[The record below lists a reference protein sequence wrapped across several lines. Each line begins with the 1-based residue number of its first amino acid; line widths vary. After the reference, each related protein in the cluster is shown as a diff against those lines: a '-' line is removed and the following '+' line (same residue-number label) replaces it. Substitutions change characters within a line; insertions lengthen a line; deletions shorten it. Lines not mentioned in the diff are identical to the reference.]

1 VVSVVDFAGFQEVV
15 LGHELILYLPVFH
28 GDLFHLSLHV
38 LKELLGGGSL
48 LQGFGGLL
56 VLGDLALGPVGI
68 NLFMFCHVVLLYTHV
83 QMERVNSKLHVHAV
97 TELSLLND
105 LEGQSLLLGLLLT
118 VHQQLHIFFN
128 VELTVQLEECCR
140 EDLVLVNFDGVAQHE
155 LSQFRL
161 QIIQVLELFRLSEF
175 VKRKEEIF
183 GAQVDGLLD
192 VMPGD
197 GEVLL
202 PEIVGNIVVLGPALH
217 DVGLEGLLAELSEL
231 NVVGLVDLKVDS
243 EEDSPH
249 HEEVLPVESTVHFEF
264 PLVLLAE
271 SLDLL
276 DGVLGEV
283 GHECKA
289 LALVILGEGSAS

>member
-1 VVSVVDFAGFQEVV
+1 
-15 LGHELILYLPVFH
+15 
-28 GDLFHLSLHV
+28 
-38 LKELLGGGSL
+38 L

-56 VLGDLALGPVGI
+56 VLDDLALGPVGI
-68 NLFMFCHVVLLYTHV
+68 NLFRFGHVVLLHTHV

-118 VHQQLHIFFN
+118 VHQQLHIFLD
-128 VELTVQLEECCR
+128 VELTVQLEEAGR
-140 EDLVLVNFDGVAQHE
+140 EDLVLVNFDRVAQHE
-155 LSQFRL
+155 LSHFVL
-161 QIIQVLELFRLSEF
+161 QIFQILKLFRLSEF
-175 VKRKEEIF
+175 VKRKDEIF
-183 GAQVDGLLD
+183 GAHVDGLLD

-202 PEIVGNIVVLGPALH
+202 PEFVGDIVVLGPALH

-243 EEDSPH
+243 EEDGPH

-289 LALVILGEGSAS
+289 LALVILGEDSAS